1 MPLHIKQLG
10 IWGASIFWSPGINS
24 LWIPRNN
31 STHFRYF
38 TNSNFPFSSKV
49 SNLSSRRPLVQTSD
63 LHKPSKRDPNL
74 PFLWHLSTAG
84 ESEDRE
90 PGSLC
95 RRSQG
100 ISWGQ
105 MNCPGHRD
113 LGACWIHGRF
123 FPLWRGKHHL
133 QGGKGRGMGFQVQRL
148 IIAWATEWV

>member
-10 IWGASIFWSPGINS
+10 IWGASIFGGPGINS
-24 LWIPRNN
+24 PWIPRNN
-31 STHFRYF
+31 STYFRCF
-38 TNSNFPFSSKV
+38 TTQTFLFPQKCLTCQV
-49 SNLSSRRPLVQTSD
+49 DGRWSRLLISTNHPKGT
-63 LHKPSKRDPNL
+63 PNL
-74 PFLWHLSTAG
+74 LFLWHLSTAW

-113 LGACWIHGRF
+113 LGARWIHGRF

-133 QGGKGRGMGFQVQRL
+133 QGGRGRGMGLQVKRL
-148 IIAWATEWV
+148 IAWVTEWV